1 MTEKQNESSS
11 EQRYHTLLT
20 QYRKK
25 IDGAF
30 LRSIDSLVSALELT
44 NSVLIRYLGMIQD
57 REDDGTVDFHD
68 LITAHVELSRNQTK
82 SLEFL
87 NRIKPAMG
95 SYASPLDL
103 EILALLDPLGD
114 DNKKQLIEML
124 RSPGDAEQ

>member
-87 NRIKPAMG
+87 NR
-95 SYASPLDL
+95 
-103 EILALLDPLGD
+103 
-114 DNKKQLIEML
+114 
-124 RSPGDAEQ
+124 